1 MSFHIPGIVHENPRI
16 LSDGES
22 EEISGTSSEDYVSPV
37 KLRNRPRRA
46 NDVSSVD
53 WSSNKSVQKDYL
65 QQILAKNFYLKKL
78 CTGIF
83 DINCWII
90 DTVDYLLPINA
101 RKLGKKLWDEPCQI
115 LKIFSDSCKL

>member
-65 QQILAKNFYLKKL
+65 QQILAKNFYLK
-78 CTGIF
+78 
-83 DINCWII
+83 
-90 DTVDYLLPINA
+90 
-101 RKLGKKLWDEPCQI
+101 
-115 LKIFSDSCKL
+115 

>member
-1 MSFHIPGIVHENPRI
+1 MSFRIPGIVHENPRI

-65 QQILAKNFYLKKL
+65 QQILAKNFYLK
-78 CTGIF
+78 
-83 DINCWII
+83 
-90 DTVDYLLPINA
+90 
-101 RKLGKKLWDEPCQI
+101 
-115 LKIFSDSCKL
+115 

>member
-1 MSFHIPGIVHENPRI
+1 MSFLNFLKCSPCFCDIFLICVWCRSLYIPGIVHENPRI

-53 WSSNKSVQKDYL
+53 LSSSESVQKDYSY
-65 QQILAKNFYLKKL
+65 QIQKF
-78 CTGIF
+78 
-83 DINCWII
+83 
-90 DTVDYLLPINA
+90 
-101 RKLGKKLWDEPCQI
+101 
-115 LKIFSDSCKL
+115 